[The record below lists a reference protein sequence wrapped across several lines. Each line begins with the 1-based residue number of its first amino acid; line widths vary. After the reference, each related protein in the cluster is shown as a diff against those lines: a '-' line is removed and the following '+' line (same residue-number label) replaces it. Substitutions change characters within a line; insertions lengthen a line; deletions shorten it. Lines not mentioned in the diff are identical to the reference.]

1 MSINIF
7 GSSSNKSNTTKNYVD
22 SKFISL
28 IKNIN
33 TKMDKSGGTLS
44 GILDMTDHKITN
56 LANPDSNNDACN
68 KKYVNSKFASLSEN
82 LQLKADKQ
90 YVDEIIIQTID
101 NVVKHVSSV
110 VEKTINNLDVASK
123 TYVDDSIEEKFEE
136 WKAERRQKKQN
147 ENLRKRAKSD

>member
-56 LANPDSNNDACN
+56 LANPDSDEDACN
-68 KKYVNSKFASLSEN
+68 KKYVKSEI
-82 LQLKADKQ
+82 K
-90 YVDEIIIQTID
+90 DE
-101 NVVKHVSSV
+101 
-110 VEKTINNLDVASK
+110 
-123 TYVDDSIEEKFEE
+123 SIK
-136 WKAERRQKKQN
+136 
-147 ENLRKRAKSD
+147 